1 MTTLSP
7 GSTTL
12 HTAASMPADPVP
24 DTAIVA
30 SFSVRNT
37 SRSIA
42 QTSSMTSTNRGSMC
56 PITGLASRLLHSGV
70 HIGGSGPQ
78 QGPFRRIEQ
87 TRRAIR
93 HSRAS
98 RRMTSTEESES
109 ERDVCKPS
117 SPQIRRSSGRLASLP
132 PEE

>member
-56 PITGLASRLLHSGV
+56 PITGLASASNTRGWTLAGPGPSRVRFGVLSKRGALSGTA
-70 HIGGSGPQ
+70 GPP
-78 QGPFRRIEQ
+78 GE
-87 TRRAIR
+87 
-93 HSRAS
+93 
-98 RRMTSTEESES
+98 
-109 ERDVCKPS
+109 
-117 SPQIRRSSGRLASLP
+117 
-132 PEE
+132 